1 MAAAGLLSAMTVLF
15 LAIPKSL
22 VENQIQASVLVPK
35 TRIRIWYIGDK
46 SFLLKLKLE
55 NVNKLSINVS
65 KFYEIVKLICFRS
78 VKIESNYSVF

>member
-78 VKIESNYSVF
+78 VKTD